1 MNILQAIDDP
11 QVFGPAFPNRT
22 SWEGWFAFLAA
33 LFGLPMTIAQR
44 RIYTECT
51 QRTDRPTEPAKE
63 AWLVC
68 GRRAGKSFTLALVAV
83 FLAAFKDWRPYLNVG
98 ERGTI
103 TVIAADRA
111 QARTIMRYVK
121 GLLHLVPMLSQ
132 LIESEK
138 VESIDLTNRITI
150 EVHTCSFRTVRGYTI
165 VAALCDELAFWLG
178 EDCIQPRRGSH
189 QCSEASNGDYP

>member
-1 MNILQAIDDP
+1 M
-11 QVFGPAFPNRT
+11 
-22 SWEGWFAFLAA
+22 
-33 LFGLPMTIAQR
+33 
-44 RIYTECT
+44 
-51 QRTDRPTEPAKE
+51 
-63 AWLVC
+63 C
-68 GRRAGKSFTLALVAV
+68 GRRSGKSFTLALVAV
-83 FLAAFKDWRPYLNVG
+83 FLACFKDWRPYLNVG

-132 LIESEK
+132 LIEKER

-178 EDCIQPRRGSH
+178 EDSFNPDAEVINALKPAMATIPEAVLLCASSPYSRKGVLWETYHRYFGTGRSDPRMECTYTHDEPHGPTELHRCG
-189 QCSEASNGDYP
+189 NGERPGLSCG